1 LVLRVSGDRRGEDP
15 ASPRQPIIASGGRC
29 RRRRQDLLVVASPD
43 GVEVDRVP
51 APKPLVFA
59 QAKLRAPKR
68 RAARQYGPYD
78 PASRARRDPSKRW
91 RRTRARIT
99 QTHARVA
106 QVRANELH
114 AATSALATRHEVVV
128 VEQLNA
134 KGLSRRRGLRKR
146 GLNRALGD
154 AALGRMRTHL
164 EYKTRWY
171 GAQLLTASRFFPSSQ
186 LCSRCRA
193 KTKLSLPT
201 NHGREMGTGTGSSPA
216 ANQRV
221 GDGRGAIQKTGP
233 TCREGM
239 AGGDEA
245 STPHTTKT
253 GTATPQ
259 GEGA

>member
-1 LVLRVSGDRRGEDP
+1 VRFTTGAIHVAADHHHVVLPRIGRIHTHESTLKLARRLQNRTARILSATVMYRARRWYCAFQVIVAGKTRP
-15 ASPRQPIIASGGRC
+15 AHASRSSHPVVGVDVGVK
-29 RRRRQDLLVVASPD
+29 DLLVVASPD

-59 QAKLRAPKR
+59 QPKLQALQR

-78 PASRARRDPSKRW
+78 PASRARRDPSK
-91 RRTRARIT
+91 
-99 QTHARVA
+99 H
-106 QVRANELH
+106 
-114 AATSALATRHEVVV
+114 
-128 VEQLNA
+128 
-134 KGLSRRRGLRKR
+134 
-146 GLNRALGD
+146 
-154 AALGRMRTHL
+154 
-164 EYKTRWY
+164 
-171 GAQLLTASRFFPSSQ
+171 SSQ
-186 LCSRCRA
+186 LCSRCGA
-193 KTKLSLPT
+193 KTKLSLRDRTYCCRNGCPPIDRDLNAAINLARLGDPT

-221 GDGRGAIQKTGP
+221 GDGRGAIQKTSP

-259 GEGA
+259 GEAA